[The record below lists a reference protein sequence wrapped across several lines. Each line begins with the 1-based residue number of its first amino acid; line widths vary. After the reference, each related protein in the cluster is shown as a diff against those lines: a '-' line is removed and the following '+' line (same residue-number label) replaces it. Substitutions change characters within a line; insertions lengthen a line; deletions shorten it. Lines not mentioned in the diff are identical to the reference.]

1 MSKPVINFVHA
12 NGFPAGSYRTFL
24 SLFSND
30 YSTIA
35 LEQYGHDDC
44 YPIHNNWQFLVNEL
58 VNFIKKQ
65 DQKVICVGHSFGGVI
80 SFMAACQHPE
90 LFRGVVM

>member
-44 YPIHNNWQFLVNEL
+44 YPIHNN
-58 VNFIKKQ
+58 
-65 DQKVICVGHSFGGVI
+65 
-80 SFMAACQHPE
+80 
-90 LFRGVVM
+90 